1 MTVTHDPAPNGGSS
15 ANTSSVAAWPEYMI
29 DALQR
34 SIHFLDFLRRRDDEK
49 IEIISRRLGTLPLR
63 HSASLPPEDTAE
75 PKSKNRVIGSVTS
88 TLPSS
93 NTGKNNADTMKEAE
107 K

>member
-1 MTVTHDPAPNGGSS
+1 
-15 ANTSSVAAWPEYMI
+15 MI

-63 HSASLPPEDTAE
+63 HSASLPLKIQPNQNQKIE
-75 PKSKNRVIGSVTS
+75 
-88 TLPSS
+88 
-93 NTGKNNADTMKEAE
+93 
-107 K
+107 